1 MNYDGIVI
9 ELLAEMLLDQKV
21 TNLSLDNVN
30 KRLEKLE
37 DQQAKTNL
45 GIGEL
50 RLSVKQLS
58 EKLTILAD
66 HENRIDK
73 LEHTVYH

>member
-9 ELLAEMLLDQKV
+9 ELLAEMLLEQK
-21 TNLSLDNVN
+21 NSNFI
-30 KRLEKLE
+30 LEKLE